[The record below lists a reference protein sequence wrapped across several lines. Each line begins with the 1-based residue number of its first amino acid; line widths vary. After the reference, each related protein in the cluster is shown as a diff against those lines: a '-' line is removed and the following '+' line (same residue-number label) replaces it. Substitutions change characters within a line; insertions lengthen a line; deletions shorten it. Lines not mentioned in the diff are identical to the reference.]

1 MLVVKA
7 VVSLGNIVVVHNSDP
22 VGDCVTVSV
31 ACLEIV
37 GKTDVVISV
46 EVAKNYKMPWSYLF
60 LVYAHK

>member
-37 GKTDVVISV
+37 GKTDVVVSV
-46 EVAKNYKMPWSYLF
+46 EVAKNYKMP
-60 LVYAHK
+60 